1 MNASPLT
8 GQSALAWL
16 NDHTGRNRGAWLSI
30 AAALDKN
37 PLRDLADH
45 ARRIGQAEAVRQP
58 RTDQQP
64 EADA

>member
-1 MNASPLT
+1 MNASPRT

-45 ARRIGQAEAVRQP
+45 ARRLGQAEAARQA

-64 EADA
+64 EGQS